1 MTPFA
6 AGTPIDEV
14 VALYAAG
21 ALPSDDHR
29 AFEERLATGWPEAEA
44 ELARMGAAV
53 SALASDLPVVPPPAG
68 AKDRL
73 LARLPSLGGPPG
85 VTFQFRDEGDFAPT
99 PYPGVAIRVLHVDR
113 PRRQFSAVMRLDA
126 GARYPGHRHD
136 GPEECLVLDG
146 SLMVGDVRMRAGD
159 YQRSEAG
166 SDHAEQWT
174 DTGAVVYLTAP
185 LGMLGE

>member
-1 MTPFA
+1 MRPFA

-21 ALPSDDHR
+21 ALPPDDHR
-29 AFEERLATGWPEAEA
+29 AFEARLAAGWPEAEA
-44 ELARMGAAV
+44 ELARMEAAV
-53 SALASDLPVVPPPAG
+53 SALAADVPVVVPPAG
-68 AKDRL
+68 AKEQL
-73 LARLPSLGGPPG
+73 MARLPSPAGPG
-85 VTFQFRDEGDFAPT
+85 VTFRFRDDGDFAPT
-99 PYPGVAIRVLHVDR
+99 PYPGVSIRVLHIDR
-113 PRRQFSAVMRLDA
+113 LRRQFSALMRLDA

-146 SLMVGDVRMRAGD
+146 SVMVGDVRMRAGD